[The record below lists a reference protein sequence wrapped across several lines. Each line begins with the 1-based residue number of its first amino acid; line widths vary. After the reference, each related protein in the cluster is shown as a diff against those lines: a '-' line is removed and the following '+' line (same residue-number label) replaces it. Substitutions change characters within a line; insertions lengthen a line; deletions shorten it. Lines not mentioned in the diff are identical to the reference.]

1 MPTVPATPVSR
12 TRQQILGAPA
22 RIGTID
28 DLSGL
33 GAAISGLEQAV
44 TGEITAHMQ
53 RLKTEADEN
62 EAILAESQYLDAMT
76 AAHYDGESAFLNRK
90 GNAARGAFPDSRD
103 FGNTHMEDIAKSLSP
118 DAAKIFK
125 RAANQIRANFGTQTI
140 KWVGAQ
146 TEQARVEALAASQAS
161 LGDAYVKAR
170 DPEEREEIGQAMDA
184 VLDRQTVGSDP
195 ESVQITKDFQN
206 GKMTGEAAVNALNRG
221 DIEDA
226 KTILASERGKHMEE
240 STRIRVQ
247 KGIDESEHLTAVQGT
262 TQEALVRFPDPSQAA
277 QAEAWIKR
285 NSSGAVQSNS
295 LTNIRKRRSA
305 DATAETAQRKAE
317 NEAAHTAAD
326 NILSSERRGEPPMG
340 TAEKIAMGQ
349 QLASR
354 IQDPTKR
361 ASFQRRWDDV
371 VVHGFAEVTNQ
382 AHYSKLDTMPHGQL
396 VKEDLRQYTLE
407 RKHYQQF
414 LAKQTNP
421 ESLSNA
427 DTKRISLALRDIAI
441 PADSPEGIEFS
452 ANFYSD
458 RGIFEKLHGKMSTQ
472 DQDKLLL
479 ELKKGA
485 QRITDVPFFFHG
497 FSDPGLS
504 VSDIQDQFDNM
515 PESEIESF
523 TKILKRTLGR
533 DPEPW
538 EVVSAIRLDN
548 TERALGLGRIAEPE
562 TTAVTPPEP
571 APAATEAQKRT
582 STLRGVGAVQG
593 LLRGSP

>member
-1 MPTVPATPVSR
+1 MPIVPATPVSR

-28 DLSGL
+28 DGSRLSSAIVGL
-33 GAAISGLEQAV
+33 GDTVGS
-44 TGEITAHMQ
+44 EITAHMQ

-62 EAILAESQYLDAMT
+62 EAILAQSQYLDAMT

-90 GNAARGAFPDSRD
+90 GNNARGAFPDSRN
-103 FGNTHMEDIAKSLSP
+103 FGTKQMEDIAKSLSP
-118 DAAKIFK
+118 DASKIFK

-140 KWVGAQ
+140 KHVGAQ
-146 TEQARVEALAASQAS
+146 TEQARVEALSAGQAS
-161 LGDAYVKAR
+161 LQDAYVKAR
-170 DPEEREEIGQAMDA
+170 DPEEREDIAKALDA
-184 VLDRQTVGSDP
+184 VLDQQTVGSTP
-195 ESVQITKDFQN
+195 ESVQVTKDFSDGN
-206 GKMTGEAAVNALNRG
+206 ITGTAAVNALNRG
-221 DIEDA
+221 DLEDA

-262 TQEALVRFPDPSQAA
+262 TQEALVRFPDPSQAS

-317 NEAAHTAAD
+317 NESAHSFAD

-349 QLASR
+349 QLVSR
-354 IQDPTKR
+354 IQDHTKR
-361 ASFQRRWDDV
+361 ASFQRRWDDEV
-371 VVHGFAEVTNQ
+371 VEGFAAVTNR
-382 AHYSKLDTMPHGQL
+382 AHYSKLNIMSHAEL
-396 VKEDLRQYTLE
+396 VKEDLRTYTLE
-407 RKHYQQF
+407 RQHYEQ
-414 LAKQTNP
+414 LLLKQNNP

-441 PADSPEGIEFS
+441 PADSPEGVEFS

-458 RGIFEKLHGKMSTQ
+458 RGVFEAATKGKMSTQ

-504 VSDIQDQFDNM
+504 VSDIQEQFNNM
-515 PESEIESF
+515 PTSEIERF
-523 TKILKRTLGR
+523 TKDLKQVLHR

-548 TERALGLGRIAEPE
+548 TKRALGVGRISEPE
-562 TTAVTPPEP
+562 IVAPAET
-571 APAATEAQKRT
+571 APAAPEAQERT
-582 STLRGVGAVQG
+582 RSSIIDTSLLQSSLRGF
-593 LLRGSP
+593 P